1 MDEFLS
7 TMVIKVTFVSNIIS
21 ILKVSSAIIVN
32 DVNHMHMIIKAT
44 NDETLY
50 HIYSVYAFNN

>member
-7 TMVIKVTFVSNIIS
+7 TMVINVTFVSNIIS

-32 DVNHMHMIIKAT
+32 DVNHMHMVIKAT

>member
-7 TMVIKVTFVSNIIS
+7 TMVINVTFVSNIIS

-50 HIYSVYAFNN
+50 HIYSVYTFNN